1 MKIKSLS
8 LVLFIFY
15 VGSGLKAQLNPP
27 ELKFQ
32 DGLKE
37 NWKYISYDSNF
48 VKFPDNNPSSPY
60 GGRFVFD
67 YHVKGDYILILEGGD
82 SQRPFIGHDGS
93 LIHKLNYKTGK
104 LKWVDHNN
112 MYVGLEYHEDYLG
125 GYMKVNENDEIELVG
140 LRSPFKIEKKKPGYS
155 FYGLPVRRKID
166 FNTGKLLETKVAT
179 KEIKNRAAVNGIG
192 FLTAKNRK
200 GEMFRITDRV
210 TFPDT
215 IVHEN
220 IEFHLIDD
228 SLNIVYPPYDS
239 ILHNSNLKSLEY
251 SLSYPAEIWYVSD
264 DTILVVFGTMN
275 PADQSYSP
283 TELLL
288 NWIYI
293 GDKDNI
299 HVVKSVDVA
308 QDLYFPQYEEYIGKW
323 ILNEG
328 IVMSQRIISY
338 EPDVPYKWFTWM
350 TWYDHKGN
358 RQAKI
363 DWFVIDNHYYI
374 EGAQPLFIKD
384 GYLFVSL
391 RKTEE
396 EHTYHDIIKINPGL
410 NNYEKVG
417 SLVLKNIE
425 GVTYW
430 VSKTQ
435 LLPEDK
441 AMIQFWVNQEIGDGV
456 TNFVYFYNFNLKDL
470 GIITN
475 FTDADNAIS
484 GLTIYPNPALNTISI
499 TSENNSAS
507 TIEIIDRLGR
517 AIMKDKSPGCEEKT
531 FDISGF
537 NSGLYFVRLV
547 DESGKIVG
555 RGKFVKE

>member
-1 MKIKSLS
+1 MLS
-8 LVLFIFY
+8 CIVL
-15 VGSGLKAQLNPP
+15 LQAQITPP
-27 ELKFQ
+27 ALKFQ

-48 VKFPDNNPSSPY
+48 VKFPDNNPASPY

-67 YHVKGDYILILEGGD
+67 YHVKGDHILILEGGE
-82 SQRPFIGHDGS
+82 SQRPFIGIDGS

-104 LKWVDHNN
+104 LEWVDHNN

-140 LRSPFKIEKKKPGYS
+140 LRSPFKIEKGKPGYS
-155 FYGLPVRRKID
+155 FYGMPVRRIVD
-166 FNTGKLLETKVAT
+166 FNTGKLLETNVAT
-179 KEIKNRAAVNGIG
+179 KEIKKRASVNGIG

-220 IEFHLIDD
+220 IDFHLIDD
-228 SLNIVYPPYDS
+228 SLNIVYPPHDS

-251 SLSYPAEIWYVSD
+251 SLSYPSEIWYVSD

-283 TELLL
+283 AELLL
-288 NWIYI
+288 NWVYI
-293 GDKDNI
+293 GDKDSI
-299 HVVKSVDVA
+299 QVVKSVNVA
-308 QDLYFPQYEEYIGKW
+308 EDLYFPQYEEYIGKW
-323 ILNEG
+323 VLKEG

-350 TWYDHKGN
+350 SWYDHKGN

-363 DWFVIDNHYYI
+363 DWIVIDGHYYI
-374 EGAQPLFIKD
+374 EGMQPLFIKD

-417 SLVLKNIE
+417 SIILENIE

-430 VSKTQ
+430 VSKGQ
-435 LLPEDK
+435 ILPEDK
-441 AMIQFWVNQEIGDGV
+441 AMIMFWVDQIIGSGV
-456 TNFVYFYNFNLKDL
+456 TNFVYFYNFDLKDL
-470 GIITN
+470 GVITKTEEIALGQIKLN
-475 FTDADNAIS
+475 
-484 GLTIYPNPALNTISI
+484 IYPNPARNNI
-499 TSENNSAS
+499 TLSCGIAESGY
-507 TIEIIDRLGR
+507 IELIDQLGQLVL
-517 AIMKDKSPGCEEKT
+517 KEKTEGCEDKNV
-531 FDISGF
+531 DILGL
-537 NSGLYFVRLV
+537 NSGLYFVQMLNDKGAV
-547 DESGKIVG
+547 VG
-555 RGKFVKE
+555 NGKFVKE